1 MTPNQYTFRY
11 RVRNWSDYN
20 RALIA
25 RGRLTFWF
33 DEDAVAAWR
42 NADPPKGP
50 GAPKVYSDTAIQCAL
65 ILKSVFQLSL
75 RSTQGFVSSLLE
87 LLRLD
92 LPVPDYSTL
101 SRRQSSLATFLTVSP
116 SSRPRHVVVDATGL
130 SVYGSGEW
138 HVRKHRHGR
147 HRAWRK
153 LHLGVDERTKEIVV
167 VERLHRAGSTTVVCC
182 RPCWIRFRV
191 ASFKSRAT
199 GPMTRGPVINR
210 YSSGR
215 LSPPS
220 LRDAVHG

>member
-1 MTPNQYTFRY
+1 MSMES
-11 RVRNWSDYN
+11 WSTKPRRRKPPDVFTH
-20 RALIA
+20 L
-25 RGRLTFWF
+25 LT
-33 DEDAVAAWR
+33 R
-42 NADPPKGP
+42 PRP
-50 GAPKVYSDTAIQCAL
+50 GAPQVYSDTAIQCAL

-130 SVYGSGEW
+130 RVYGSGEW

-147 HRAWRK
+147 HRAWRSCTWVSMRGRK
-153 LHLGVDERTKEIVV
+153 
-167 VERLHRAGSTTVVCC
+167 RLWRWRFHRAGSTTVVCC

-210 YSSGR
+210 YSCGR

>member
-130 SVYGSGEW
+130 RVYGSGEW

-147 HRAWRK
+147 RRAWRK
-153 LHLGVDERTKEIVV
+153 LHLGVDERTKEIVA
-167 VERLHRAGSTTVVCC
+167 VEVHRAGSTTVVCC

-215 LSPPS
+215 LLPPS

>member
-1 MTPNQYTFRY
+1 M
-11 RVRNWSDYN
+11 
-20 RALIA
+20 ALIDGDRFEGRFRDGVHA
-25 RGRLTFWF
+25 ADVSDLMRRMVKENLLKFDGTPLFPGAHCSHGALHPLRGGSPPLQGCHRL
-33 DEDAVAAWR
+33 AAWQ

-130 SVYGSGEW
+130 RVYGSGEW
-138 HVRKHRHGR
+138 HVRKHRQGR
-147 HRAWRK
+147 
-153 LHLGVDERTKEIVV
+153 GQ
-167 VERLHRAGSTTVVCC
+167 
-182 RPCWIRFRV
+182 
-191 ASFKSRAT
+191 
-199 GPMTRGPVINR
+199 
-210 YSSGR
+210 
-215 LSPPS
+215 S
-220 LRDAVHG
+220 LA

>member
-25 RGRLTFWF
+25 RGRLTFWC
-33 DEDAVAAWR
+33 DEDAVGAWR

-101 SRRQSSLATFLTVSP
+101 RRRQSSLATFLTVSP

-130 SVYGSGEW
+130 RVYGSGEG

-147 HRAWRK
+147 HRAWRSCTWVSMRGRK
-153 LHLGVDERTKEIVV
+153 RLWRW
-167 VERLHRAGSTTVVCC
+167 RLHRAGSTTVVCC